1 MYFKQNILAEPL
13 FNQWYAWT
21 YLIPP
26 TSAAMYI
33 ANSHLK
39 IMQSF
44 VSAPLTHVSAL
55 QNPAMRG
62 GPFIDYGPQK
72 ATEIKQ
78 LMDKTVNEQSGMI
91 EFAAA
96 VCKLDQLLTTEANG
110 YSMEALYQKV
120 PDVLKGY
127 VELVYNLNDKPSIR
141 FLEGLLYKSKFYEPS
156 SQSIAL
162 SEINSDCR
170 SFVFS
175 TPRLESDG
183 SLSLST
189 PFASAGLDDLFKMK
203 SVPQSLN
210 HIKERLPVEKSMEA
224 LFDSFFTEK
233 EPLKPAPF
241 TEEAVRIRYFGHA
254 CLLIETKDVSL
265 LIDPVIS
272 YRYESEIDRCTFAD
286 LPATIDY
293 ALITHTHQDHVM
305 FETLLQ
311 LRHKIRNIIIP
322 RSSGAD
328 RVDPSLKLILQT
340 IGFSNVWEI
349 DEMEQVPI
357 PGGYIMGCPF
367 LGEHAD
373 LNVRTKLA
381 YYVELLGKKLIMAAD
396 SNNLESQLYK
406 HLHEIVGNLDVLFI
420 GMECDGAPMSW
431 LYGPLLTQPIVRRN
445 DQSRRF
451 DGSTYEKGVAI
462 VDILKPKQ
470 VYVYAMG
477 QEPWCSFLTSIQYTD
492 ESRPIVE
499 SNRLVAE
506 CAKRGIVSERLYLRK
521 ELLLTGGGSKA
532 EGIRVA
538 ASTVGQAR

>member
-1 MYFKQNILAEPL
+1 MSNKKLYFKQNILAEPL
-13 FNQWYAWT
+13 FNQWYAWP

-26 TSAAMYI
+26 ASAAMYI
-33 ANSHLK
+33 ANSHVK
-39 IMQSF
+39 IMESF
-44 VSAPLTHVSAL
+44 VNAPLAHVSAL
-55 QNPAMRG
+55 KNPAMRG

-72 ATEIKQ
+72 ATEIKA
-78 LMDKTVNEQSGMI
+78 LLDKTVKEQSDMI
-91 EFAAA
+91 EFAAG
-96 VCKLDQLLTTEANG
+96 VLKLDQLLATEAQG
-110 YSMEALYQKV
+110 FSMEAHYQKV

-127 VELVYNLNDKPSIR
+127 VELVYSLNDNPSIR
-141 FLEGLLYKSKFYEPS
+141 FLDGLLYKSKLYKTS

-162 SEINSDCR
+162 SEINTDWR

-175 TPRLESDG
+175 TPRLEHDG
-183 SLSLST
+183 WLSLST
-189 PFASAGLDDLFKMK
+189 PFASEGLDELFKMK
-203 SVPQSLN
+203 SAPQSLDY
-210 HIKERLPVEKSMEA
+210 IKEWLPVEKSMES
-224 LFDSFFTEK
+224 LFDSFFTEE
-233 EPLKPAPF
+233 EPPKPAPF
-241 TEEAVRIRYFGHA
+241 TEDGVRIRYLGHA

-265 LIDPVIS
+265 LIDPVVS
-272 YRYESEIDRCTFAD
+272 YKFQNEIERCTFAD
-286 LPATIDY
+286 LPANIDY
-293 ALITHTHQDHVM
+293 ALVTHNHQDHVM

-311 LRHKIRNIIIP
+311 LRHKIRNVIVP

-340 IGFSNVWEI
+340 IGFRNVCEI
-349 DEMEQVPI
+349 DEMEQVSI
-357 PGGYIMGCPF
+357 PGGFIMGCPF

-381 YYVELLGKKLIMAAD
+381 YYVNLLGRSFVMAAD

-406 HLHEIVGNLDVLFI
+406 HLHEIVGDIDILFI

-431 LYGPLLTQPIVRRN
+431 LYGPLLTRPVVRKN

-451 DGSTYEKGVAI
+451 DGSTYEKGIAI

-499 SNRLVAE
+499 SNKLVAE
-506 CAKRGIVSERLYLRK
+506 CTRRGIASERLYLHK
-521 ELLLTGGGSKA
+521 ELLLTRSDSKA
-532 EGIRVA
+532 ELVHATAI
-538 ASTVGQAR
+538 